1 MVYPK
6 SNRRL
11 FGSVAGSGAVVSEYY
26 LGEPPLAWR
35 FPARN
40 RIIAGLSDAVVVVEA
55 PEKSGALITAR
66 HALEVRRDA
75 WAVPGPI
82 SFAECRGSNTL
93 LADGAGVIWDNDLFV
108 DTVSPSRKAPQ
119 RLSVAADTKAVP
131 VPAKLAGERGRG
143 ACGGWLRADGG

>member
-40 RIIAGLSDAVVVVEA
+40 RIIVGLSDAVVVVEA
-55 PEKSGALITAR
+55 PEKSGALITAHTSR
-66 HALEVRRDA
+66 
-75 WAVPGPI
+75 
-82 SFAECRGSNTL
+82 SGSRT
-93 LADGAGVIWDNDLFV
+93 
-108 DTVSPSRKAPQ
+108 
-119 RLSVAADTKAVP
+119 
-131 VPAKLAGERGRG
+131 
-143 ACGGWLRADGG
+143 